1 MIWSPPKDQ
10 QKDPIPFAA
19 PIFVLKS
26 IWWIDA
32 STPPRGFLVR
42 NFWLH
47 RKVHPV
53 LWRFPWHHVSGDML
67 NLRGVRR
74 CFVVFCGVQK
84 DGGDVLCLFFSELG
98 QILTKKCSENEN
110 KRFFFTNFVFFD
122 YKLRPQPGVNSG
134 ILKNRQNHT
143 IGRILFKKRWDCV
156 EVLQISFFS
165 TRLPHFSTCLNDAF
179 GPAFVVSQFEV
190 LNALHRSVALKA
202 LQIDAWPEDS
212 SFRPN
217 DHSKIVANL

>member
-1 MIWSPPKDQ
+1 MYFFLWCVVKSFCQFFFKMIWSPPKNQ

-110 KRFFFTNFVFFD
+110 KRFFFNQFCVF
-122 YKLRPQPGVNSG
+122 
-134 ILKNRQNHT
+134 
-143 IGRILFKKRWDCV
+143 W
-156 EVLQISFFS
+156 LQASA
-165 TRLPHFSTCLNDAF
+165 TTW
-179 GPAFVVSQFEV
+179 SQFWNPEKSTKPHHRQDFCSKKDGIV
-190 LNALHRSVALKA
+190 LKFYKFHFF
-202 LQIDAWPEDS
+202 QQDYHIFQPAWMMHLGQLSLFLS
-212 SFRPN
+212 SKYSTLCIGHWR
-217 DHSKIVANL
+217 

>member
-1 MIWSPPKDQ
+1 MIWSPPKNQ

-110 KRFFFTNFVFFD
+110 KRFFFYQFCVFWLQASATTWSQFWNPEKSTKPHHRQDFVQKKMGLCWSFTNF
-122 YKLRPQPGVNSG
+122 
-134 ILKNRQNHT
+134 
-143 IGRILFKKRWDCV
+143 
-156 EVLQISFFS
+156 FFS

>member
-1 MIWSPPKDQ
+1 MIWSPPKNQ

-110 KRFFFTNFVFFD
+110 KRFFFFTNFVFFD
-122 YKLRPQPGVNSG
+122 YKLRPQPGVNSV

-143 IGRILFKKRWDCV
+143 RQDFCSKKDGIVLKFYKFHFFQQDYHIFQPAWMMHLGQLSLFLSSKYSTLCIGHWR
-156 EVLQISFFS
+156 
-165 TRLPHFSTCLNDAF
+165 
-179 GPAFVVSQFEV
+179 
-190 LNALHRSVALKA
+190 
-202 LQIDAWPEDS
+202 
-212 SFRPN
+212 
-217 DHSKIVANL
+217 